1 MSEKKEYKW
10 QVFLFV
16 LLAAAV
22 IFMVGLFLIV
32 AGYNTYFNYLYYGD
46 ALLYTIFSA
55 ISYLGEPV
63 PLIIVILILWYGYD
77 KKFAKNL
84 GLSLLGSYYF
94 SSILKDIFKDPRPAT
109 NLDETGYG
117 FPSSHAHNAVAAWG
131 YIANEAYNKKNKY
144 IPVIAIIL
152 IYLIS
157 ISRVII
163 GVHDIQDIWGGAL
176 LGMLFLTIFILLE
189 PTVSKGINKFNFILK
204 LVLAIVIPIVL
215 FAIALLAFPATEGAF
230 GLICGAFL
238 GLSCGYLI
246 EGEYIKYNPSELNMK
261 NKIINI
267 AIGIVL
273 TLVLYLGL
281 SLVPLDIQIWDFI
294 QYFIITIILVSL
306 LPWLFTKINK

>member
-1 MSEKKEYKW
+1 MSEEKKYK
-10 QVFLFV
+10 VRLILFV
-16 LLAAAV
+16 FVLAAV
-22 IFMVGLFLIV
+22 IFIVGLIFILL
-32 AGYNTYFNYLYYGD
+32 GFNTYFNYLFYGD
-46 ALLYTIFSA
+46 STLNTIFSA

-63 PLIIVILILWYGYD
+63 PLIIVIVVLWYAYD

-84 GLSLLGSYYF
+84 AMSLLGSYYF

-109 NLDETGYG
+109 NMDETGYG

-144 IPVIAIIL
+144 IPLIAIIL

-176 LGMLFLTIFILLE
+176 LGILFLTIFILLE
-189 PTVSKGINKFNFILK
+189 PIMSKKINSLNFTLK
-204 LVLAIVIPIVL
+204 LVLAIVIPIAL
-215 FAIALLAFPATEGAF
+215 FAIALLAFPVTEGAF

-246 EGEYIKYNPSELNMK
+246 EGEYIKYKPSDLNMK
-261 NKIINI
+261 NKIINV
-267 AIGIVL
+267 AIGIVV
-273 TLVLYLGL
+273 TIVLYLGL
-281 SLVPLDIQIWDFI
+281 SFVPLEIQIWDFI
-294 QYFIITIILVSL
+294 QYFIISIILVSL
-306 LPWLFTKINK
+306 LPWIFTKINK